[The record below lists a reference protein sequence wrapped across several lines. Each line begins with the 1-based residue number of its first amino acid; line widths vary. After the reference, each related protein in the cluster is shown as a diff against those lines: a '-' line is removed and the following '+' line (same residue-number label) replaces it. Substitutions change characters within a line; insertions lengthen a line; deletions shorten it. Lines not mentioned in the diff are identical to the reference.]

1 MVFLQNLILRKLSE
15 NKVFIWWIADEQVS
29 LEWSLLMISSA
40 NLKYI
45 GLLHNI
51 NVFGAERVRV
61 ELLKSERKQ
70 VELSLHY

>member
-40 NLKYI
+40 NLI
-45 GLLHNI
+45 VHWT
-51 NVFGAERVRV
+51 
-61 ELLKSERKQ
+61 S
-70 VELSLHY
+70 S